1 MKDNPYKKLPSVD
14 KVLEDQLVSGL
25 LQEFSREFIVRVVRD
40 QIELARSRIA
50 RGSSVPTISDIAA
63 GVSLNC
69 NSIRKPWPEI
79 VINATGVVL
88 HTNLGRAPLSLETIQ
103 ALSSASSYADLE
115 LDLSDGKR
123 GLRNR
128 SIATLLRELTGSE
141 DSIVLNNNAGAMLL
155 GISAIGSGRE
165 VIVARGEASEI
176 GGGFRIPDVLLQSGA
191 RLVEVGTVNRTY
203 ANDYAEAITSDTA
216 AILIVHR
223 SNFKVVG
230 FTHQPTI
237 QEIAEVAQ
245 DKSIP
250 LLHDLGSGAL
260 LETTEY
266 GLLHEWTPQ
275 ESIEAGADLV
285 FISGD
290 KLLGGPQAGLVLGK
304 SELITKLSNHPL
316 ARALRADKLTFT
328 ALNATLLHYIKNE
341 ATSKIPVWQMISQ
354 TSEEIKKRAT
364 KVAKAIH
371 AQSTVMSGESTVGGG
386 SLPGDTLPTQL
397 LCFDHAALEMT
408 ADGFAKALRLSKH
421 PVLARIDNEQVV
433 LDLRTVLPQQDN
445 LLIDSINRAINS

>member
-290 KLLGGPQAGLVLGK
+290 KLLIVVII
-304 SELITKLSNHPL
+304 SSLIGT
-316 ARALRADKLTFT
+316 
-328 ALNATLLHYIKNE
+328 
-341 ATSKIPVWQMISQ
+341 
-354 TSEEIKKRAT
+354 
-364 KVAKAIH
+364 
-371 AQSTVMSGESTVGGG
+371 
-386 SLPGDTLPTQL
+386 
-397 LCFDHAALEMT
+397 
-408 ADGFAKALRLSKH
+408 
-421 PVLARIDNEQVV
+421 
-433 LDLRTVLPQQDN
+433 
-445 LLIDSINRAINS
+445 

>member
-1 MKDNPYKKLPSVD
+1 M
-14 KVLEDQLVSGL
+14 
-25 LQEFSREFIVRVVRD
+25 
-40 QIELARSRIA
+40 
-50 RGSSVPTISDIAA
+50 SSS
-63 GVSLNC
+63 
-69 NSIRKPWPEI
+69 
-79 VINATGVVL
+79 
-88 HTNLGRAPLSLETIQ
+88 
-103 ALSSASSYADLE
+103 SSYADLE

-266 GLLHEWTPQ
+266 
-275 ESIEAGADLV
+275 
-285 FISGD
+285 
-290 KLLGGPQAGLVLGK
+290 
-304 SELITKLSNHPL
+304 
-316 ARALRADKLTFT
+316 
-328 ALNATLLHYIKNE
+328 
-341 ATSKIPVWQMISQ
+341 
-354 TSEEIKKRAT
+354 
-364 KVAKAIH
+364 
-371 AQSTVMSGESTVGGG
+371 
-386 SLPGDTLPTQL
+386 
-397 LCFDHAALEMT
+397 
-408 ADGFAKALRLSKH
+408 
-421 PVLARIDNEQVV
+421 
-433 LDLRTVLPQQDN
+433 
-445 LLIDSINRAINS
+445 

>member
-14 KVLEDQLVSGL
+14 KVLEDPLVFEL
-25 LQEFSREFIVRVVRD
+25 LQEFSHEFIVRVVRE

-50 RGSSVPTISDIAA
+50 RGLPAPTVSDIAA

-69 NSIRKPWPEI
+69 SSIRKPWPEI

-103 ALSSASSYADLE
+103 ALSSAASYADLE

-128 SIATLLRELTGSE
+128 SVATLLRELTGAE
-141 DSIVLNNNAGAMLL
+141 DSIVLNNNAGAILL

-237 QEIAEVAQ
+237 QEISEVAQ

-328 ALNATLLHYIKNE
+328 ALNATLLHYIKGE

-354 TSEEIKKRAT
+354 TSEEIKNRAT

-371 AQSTVMSGESTVGGG
+371 ARSTVISGESTVGGG

-433 LDLRTVLPQQDN
+433 LDLRTVLPHQDN
-445 LLIDSINRAINS
+445 LLIDSVNHAITA